1 MANFKDIIGQ
11 ESIKKHLQ
19 TAIKTGNL
27 SHAYIINGEYG
38 SGRQTIASALAKTIQ
53 CQSKTDDTDA
63 CGVCTSCKQ
72 AESHN
77 HPDIKYITHDKTS
90 ISVNDIRE
98 QLNNDIS
105 IKPYS
110 SEYKIYIIPD
120 ANKMTEQ
127 AQNALLKTIEEPP
140 VYAIIILLTENCD
153 SLLPT
158 IRSRCVTLTM
168 NPVEKDKICT
178 YLENKFQLEPEQAQ
192 IAANYCQG
200 NIEMM
205 HTKQFLVFK
214 DRLIE
219 YLRSFIK
226 GLQRNVGVIEES
238 LCMQKEEMKNQVLKL
253 LKNLDSMD
261 IASIIDTIKEF
272 STHKNDINDYLDLM
286 LLWYRDVLMFKVTK
300 DANLLLYSDEYSAI
314 SEQATKRDYENIENI
329 IAAIDKAKVRLKANV
344 NFDVTIE
351 LMILAMKD

>member
-200 NIEMM
+200 NIG
-205 HTKQFLVFK
+205 KAIRFASSS
-214 DRLIE
+214 D
-219 YLRSFIK
+219 FI
-226 GLQRNVGVIEES
+226 
-238 LCMQKEEMKNQVLKL
+238 EMKNQVLKL

-300 DANLLLYSDEYSAI
+300 DANLLLYSDEYSTI

>member
-168 NPVEKDKICT
+168 NPIEKDKICT

-200 NIEMM
+200 NIG
-205 HTKQFLVFK
+205 KAIRFASSS
-214 DRLIE
+214 D
-219 YLRSFIK
+219 FI
-226 GLQRNVGVIEES
+226 
-238 LCMQKEEMKNQVLKL
+238 EMKNQVLKL

-314 SEQATKRDYENIENI
+314 FEQATKRDYENIENI

>member
-72 AESHN
+72 AESYN

-200 NIEMM
+200 NIG
-205 HTKQFLVFK
+205 KAIRFASSS
-214 DRLIE
+214 D
-219 YLRSFIK
+219 FI
-226 GLQRNVGVIEES
+226 
-238 LCMQKEEMKNQVLKL
+238 EMKNQVLKL

-272 STHKNDINDYLDLM
+272 STHKNDINDYLALM
-286 LLWYRDVLMFKVTK
+286 LLWYRDVLMNKVTK

>member
-38 SGRQTIASALAKTIQ
+38 SGRQTIASALTKTIQ

-200 NIEMM
+200 NIG
-205 HTKQFLVFK
+205 KAIRFASSS
-214 DRLIE
+214 D
-219 YLRSFIK
+219 FI
-226 GLQRNVGVIEES
+226 
-238 LCMQKEEMKNQVLKL
+238 EMKNQVLKL

>member
-200 NIEMM
+200 NIG
-205 HTKQFLVFK
+205 KAIRFASSS
-214 DRLIE
+214 D
-219 YLRSFIK
+219 FI
-226 GLQRNVGVIEES
+226 
-238 LCMQKEEMKNQVLKL
+238 EMKNQVLKL

-272 STHKNDINDYLDLM
+272 STHKNDINDYLDLL

>member
-38 SGRQTIASALAKTIQ
+38 SERQTIASALAKTIQ

-168 NPVEKDKICT
+168 NPVDKDKICT

-200 NIEMM
+200 NIG
-205 HTKQFLVFK
+205 KAIRFASSS
-214 DRLIE
+214 D
-219 YLRSFIK
+219 FI
-226 GLQRNVGVIEES
+226 
-238 LCMQKEEMKNQVLKL
+238 EMKNQVLKL

>member
-158 IRSRCVTLTM
+158 IRSRCVTLTI

-200 NIEMM
+200 NIG
-205 HTKQFLVFK
+205 KAIRFASSS
-214 DRLIE
+214 D
-219 YLRSFIK
+219 FI
-226 GLQRNVGVIEES
+226 
-238 LCMQKEEMKNQVLKL
+238 EMKNQVLKL

-286 LLWYRDVLMFKVTK
+286 LLWYRDVLMLKVTK

>member
-200 NIEMM
+200 NIG
-205 HTKQFLVFK
+205 KAIRFASSS
-214 DRLIE
+214 D
-219 YLRSFIK
+219 FI
-226 GLQRNVGVIEES
+226 
-238 LCMQKEEMKNQVLKL
+238 EMKNQVLKL

-351 LMILAMKD
+351 LMILAMND

>member
-200 NIEMM
+200 NIG
-205 HTKQFLVFK
+205 KAIRFASSS
-214 DRLIE
+214 D
-219 YLRSFIK
+219 FI
-226 GLQRNVGVIEES
+226 
-238 LCMQKEEMKNQVLKL
+238 EMKNQVLKL

-300 DANLLLYSDEYSAI
+300 DANLLIYSDEYSAI

>member
-1 MANFKDIIGQ
+1 M
-11 ESIKKHLQ
+11 Q

-140 VYAIIILLTENCD
+140 VYAIIILLTENSD

-200 NIEMM
+200 NIG
-205 HTKQFLVFK
+205 KAIRFASSS
-214 DRLIE
+214 D
-219 YLRSFIK
+219 FI
-226 GLQRNVGVIEES
+226 
-238 LCMQKEEMKNQVLKL
+238 EMKNQVLKL

>member
-200 NIEMM
+200 NIG
-205 HTKQFLVFK
+205 KAIRFASSS
-214 DRLIE
+214 D
-219 YLRSFIK
+219 FI
-226 GLQRNVGVIEES
+226 
-238 LCMQKEEMKNQVLKL
+238 EMKNQVLKL

-329 IAAIDKAKVRLKANV
+329 ISAIDKAKVRLKANV

>member
-63 CGVCTSCKQ
+63 CGVCTLCKQ

-200 NIEMM
+200 NIG
-205 HTKQFLVFK
+205 KAIRFASSS
-214 DRLIE
+214 D
-219 YLRSFIK
+219 FI
-226 GLQRNVGVIEES
+226 
-238 LCMQKEEMKNQVLKL
+238 EMKNQVLKL

>member
-168 NPVEKDKICT
+168 NPIEKDKICT

-200 NIEMM
+200 NIG
-205 HTKQFLVFK
+205 KAIRFASSS
-214 DRLIE
+214 D
-219 YLRSFIK
+219 FI
-226 GLQRNVGVIEES
+226 
-238 LCMQKEEMKNQVLKL
+238 EMKNQVLKL

-300 DANLLLYSDEYSAI
+300 DANLLLYSDELLPC
-314 SEQATKRDYENIENI
+314 QWQQ
-329 IAAIDKAKVRLKANV
+329 
-344 NFDVTIE
+344 
-351 LMILAMKD
+351 

>member
-200 NIEMM
+200 NIG
-205 HTKQFLVFK
+205 KAIRFASSS
-214 DRLIE
+214 D
-219 YLRSFIK
+219 FI
-226 GLQRNVGVIEES
+226 
-238 LCMQKEEMKNQVLKL
+238 EMKNQVLKL

-314 SEQATKRDYENIENI
+314 SEQATKRDY
-329 IAAIDKAKVRLKANV
+329 
-344 NFDVTIE
+344 
-351 LMILAMKD
+351 

>member
-1 MANFKDIIGQ
+1 M
-11 ESIKKHLQ
+11 
-19 TAIKTGNL
+19 
-27 SHAYIINGEYG
+27 
-38 SGRQTIASALAKTIQ
+38 
-53 CQSKTDDTDA
+53 
-63 CGVCTSCKQ
+63 CTSCKQ

-110 SEYKIYIIPD
+110 SEYKFYIIPD

-178 YLENKFQLEPEQAQ
+178 YLENKFQLQPEQAQ

-200 NIEMM
+200 NIG
-205 HTKQFLVFK
+205 KAIRFASSS
-214 DRLIE
+214 D
-219 YLRSFIK
+219 FI
-226 GLQRNVGVIEES
+226 
-238 LCMQKEEMKNQVLKL
+238 EMKNQVLKL

>member
-200 NIEMM
+200 NIG
-205 HTKQFLVFK
+205 KAIRFASSS
-214 DRLIE
+214 D
-219 YLRSFIK
+219 FI
-226 GLQRNVGVIEES
+226 
-238 LCMQKEEMKNQVLKL
+238 EMKNQVLKL

-351 LMILAMKD
+351 LMILSMKD

>member
-11 ESIKKHLQ
+11 ESIKIHLQ

-200 NIEMM
+200 NIG
-205 HTKQFLVFK
+205 KAIRFASSS
-214 DRLIE
+214 D
-219 YLRSFIK
+219 FI
-226 GLQRNVGVIEES
+226 
-238 LCMQKEEMKNQVLKL
+238 EMKNQVLKL

>member
-140 VYAIIILLTENCD
+140 VYAIIILLTENWD

-168 NPVEKDKICT
+168 NPIEKDKICT

-200 NIEMM
+200 NIG
-205 HTKQFLVFK
+205 KAIRFASSS
-214 DRLIE
+214 D
-219 YLRSFIK
+219 FI
-226 GLQRNVGVIEES
+226 
-238 LCMQKEEMKNQVLKL
+238 EMKNQVLKL

>member
-168 NPVEKDKICT
+168 NPVDKDKICT

-200 NIEMM
+200 NIG
-205 HTKQFLVFK
+205 KAIRFASSS
-214 DRLIE
+214 D
-219 YLRSFIK
+219 FI
-226 GLQRNVGVIEES
+226 
-238 LCMQKEEMKNQVLKL
+238 EMKNQVLKL

>member
-72 AESHN
+72 AESQN
-77 HPDIKYITHDKTS
+77 HPDIKYINHDKNS

-168 NPVEKDKICT
+168 NPIEKDKICT

-200 NIEMM
+200 NIG
-205 HTKQFLVFK
+205 KAIRFASSS
-214 DRLIE
+214 D
-219 YLRSFIK
+219 FI
-226 GLQRNVGVIEES
+226 
-238 LCMQKEEMKNQVLKL
+238 EMKNQVLKL

>member
-178 YLENKFQLEPEQAQ
+178 YLENKFQLEPEQAK

-200 NIEMM
+200 NIG
-205 HTKQFLVFK
+205 KAIRFASSS
-214 DRLIE
+214 D
-219 YLRSFIK
+219 FI
-226 GLQRNVGVIEES
+226 
-238 LCMQKEEMKNQVLKL
+238 EMKNQVLKL

>member
-200 NIEMM
+200 NIG
-205 HTKQFLVFK
+205 KAIRFASSS
-214 DRLIE
+214 D
-219 YLRSFIK
+219 FID
-226 GLQRNVGVIEES
+226 
-238 LCMQKEEMKNQVLKL
+238 MKNQVLKL

>member
-63 CGVCTSCKQ
+63 CGMCTSCKQ

-200 NIEMM
+200 NIG
-205 HTKQFLVFK
+205 KAIRFASSS
-214 DRLIE
+214 D
-219 YLRSFIK
+219 FI
-226 GLQRNVGVIEES
+226 
-238 LCMQKEEMKNQVLKL
+238 EMKNQVLKL

>member
-38 SGRQTIASALAKTIQ
+38 SGRQTIASALAKTLQ

-168 NPVEKDKICT
+168 NPVDKDKICT

-200 NIEMM
+200 NIG
-205 HTKQFLVFK
+205 KAIRFASSS
-214 DRLIE
+214 D
-219 YLRSFIK
+219 FI
-226 GLQRNVGVIEES
+226 
-238 LCMQKEEMKNQVLKL
+238 EMKNQVLKL

>member
-200 NIEMM
+200 HIG
-205 HTKQFLVFK
+205 KAIRFASSS
-214 DRLIE
+214 D
-219 YLRSFIK
+219 FI
-226 GLQRNVGVIEES
+226 
-238 LCMQKEEMKNQVLKL
+238 EMKNQVLKL

>member
-200 NIEMM
+200 NIG
-205 HTKQFLVFK
+205 KAIRFASSS
-214 DRLIE
+214 D
-219 YLRSFIK
+219 FI
-226 GLQRNVGVIEES
+226 
-238 LCMQKEEMKNQVLKL
+238 EMKNQVLKL
-253 LKNLDSMD
+253 LK
-261 IASIIDTIKEF
+261 I
-272 STHKNDINDYLDLM
+272 STQWI
-286 LLWYRDVLMFKVTK
+286 LL
-300 DANLLLYSDEYSAI
+300 
-314 SEQATKRDYENIENI
+314 Q
-329 IAAIDKAKVRLKANV
+329 
-344 NFDVTIE
+344 
-351 LMILAMKD
+351 

>member
-63 CGVCTSCKQ
+63 CGLCTSCKQ

-200 NIEMM
+200 NIG
-205 HTKQFLVFK
+205 KAIRFASSS
-214 DRLIE
+214 D
-219 YLRSFIK
+219 FI
-226 GLQRNVGVIEES
+226 
-238 LCMQKEEMKNQVLKL
+238 EMKNQVLKL

-351 LMILAMKD
+351 LMVLAMKD

>member
-200 NIEMM
+200 NIG
-205 HTKQFLVFK
+205 KAIRFASSS
-214 DRLIE
+214 D
-219 YLRSFIK
+219 FI
-226 GLQRNVGVIEES
+226 
-238 LCMQKEEMKNQVLKL
+238 EMKNQVLKL

-286 LLWYRDVLMFKVTK
+286 LLRYRDVLMFKVTK

>member
-200 NIEMM
+200 NIG
-205 HTKQFLVFK
+205 KAIRFASSS
-214 DRLIE
+214 D
-219 YLRSFIK
+219 FI
-226 GLQRNVGVIEES
+226 
-238 LCMQKEEMKNQVLKL
+238 EMKNQVLKL

-351 LMILAMKD
+351 LMILTMKD

>member
-77 HPDIKYITHDKTS
+77 HPDIKYIIHDKTS

-200 NIEMM
+200 NIG
-205 HTKQFLVFK
+205 KAIRFASSS
-214 DRLIE
+214 D
-219 YLRSFIK
+219 FI
-226 GLQRNVGVIEES
+226 
-238 LCMQKEEMKNQVLKL
+238 EMKNQVLKL

>member
-127 AQNALLKTIEEPP
+127 AQNALLKTIEELP

-200 NIEMM
+200 NIG
-205 HTKQFLVFK
+205 KAIRFASSS
-214 DRLIE
+214 D
-219 YLRSFIK
+219 FI
-226 GLQRNVGVIEES
+226 
-238 LCMQKEEMKNQVLKL
+238 EMKNQVLKL

>member
-200 NIEMM
+200 NIG
-205 HTKQFLVFK
+205 KAIRFSSSS
-214 DRLIE
+214 D
-219 YLRSFIK
+219 FI
-226 GLQRNVGVIEES
+226 
-238 LCMQKEEMKNQVLKL
+238 EMKNQVLKL

>member
-90 ISVNDIRE
+90 IRVNDIRE

-200 NIEMM
+200 NIG
-205 HTKQFLVFK
+205 KAIRFASSS
-214 DRLIE
+214 D
-219 YLRSFIK
+219 FI
-226 GLQRNVGVIEES
+226 
-238 LCMQKEEMKNQVLKL
+238 EMKNQVLKL

>member
-98 QLNNDIS
+98 QLTND

-200 NIEMM
+200 NIG
-205 HTKQFLVFK
+205 KAIRFASSS
-214 DRLIE
+214 D
-219 YLRSFIK
+219 FI
-226 GLQRNVGVIEES
+226 
-238 LCMQKEEMKNQVLKL
+238 EMKNQVLKL

>member
-110 SEYKIYIIPD
+110 SEYLIYIIPD

-200 NIEMM
+200 NIG
-205 HTKQFLVFK
+205 KAIRFASSS
-214 DRLIE
+214 D
-219 YLRSFIK
+219 FI
-226 GLQRNVGVIEES
+226 
-238 LCMQKEEMKNQVLKL
+238 EMKNQVLKL